1 MANWQRMNKQ
11 TSTTPPVPPDPSH
24 PTQPSV
30 IKFDENFSV
39 ANKHEQLLIVKEAV
53 CKKVPIFSC

>member
-1 MANWQRMNKQ
+1 MNKQ